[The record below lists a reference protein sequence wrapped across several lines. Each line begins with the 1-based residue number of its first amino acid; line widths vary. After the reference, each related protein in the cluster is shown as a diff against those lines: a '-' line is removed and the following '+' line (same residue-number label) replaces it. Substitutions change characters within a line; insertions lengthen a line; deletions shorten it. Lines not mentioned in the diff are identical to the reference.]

1 MASEVFDRG
10 LGAEDAATRVAE
22 AFEHVSLND
31 VFDLSKQR
39 VFASGT
45 QAIVRL
51 LLMQKARDRLA
62 GLNTAG
68 LITGYRGSPLGG
80 IDQQMHRAK
89 SVFDPNDIKFVP
101 GLNEDLAATAI
112 WGAQQAEIRGEG
124 KYDGVFAIWYGKGP
138 GVDRCGD
145 VFRHANLAGTSKNG
159 GVLALMGDDHT
170 AESSTTAHQS
180 EFHLVDVM
188 MPILSP
194 AGVQEILDYG
204 LYGYALSR
212 YASVWTGIKCLKD
225 TIESTSSIDGRI
237 DRVKINIPDDYV
249 MPPGGLNIRVRDG
262 ILEQEARLQ
271 DYKRDAML
279 AFLRAN
285 KLNRIITSGGPNAK
299 IGIITV
305 GKSYLDVRQAWDD
318 LGIDEVKANNLGLR
332 LYKIACPWPIEP
344 RGLLEFARGLDLII
358 VVEEKRSLIEV
369 QVREELYGTANQPT
383 VIGKKDENANWLFP
397 GQGRTRSE
405 RHRHRDRHAHPA
417 LSSRRRTRTARTPAR
432 TGTGDA
438 RRYERCSGAHPVF
451 LLGLPT

>member
-22 AFEHVSLND
+22 AFDQVSLND
-31 VFDLSKQR
+31 VFDLSKHR

-51 LLMQKARDRLA
+51 LLMQKERDHLA

-80 IDQQMHRAK
+80 IDMQMHRAK
-89 SVFDPNDIKFVP
+89 SVFDPNDIKFMP

-145 VFRHANLAGTSKNG
+145 VFRHANLAGTSKYG

-180 EFHLVDVM
+180 DFHLVDVM

-204 LYGYALSR
+204 IYGFALSR

-225 TIESTSSIDGRI
+225 TIEFDSFDRRPYRSRQDHHAGR
-237 DRVKINIPDDYV
+237 
-249 MPPGGLNIRVRDG
+249 L
-262 ILEQEARLQ
+262 
-271 DYKRDAML
+271 RDA
-279 AFLRAN
+279 A
-285 KLNRIITSGGPNAK
+285 GGAQHP
-299 IGIITV
+299 
-305 GKSYLDVRQAWDD
+305 
-318 LGIDEVKANNLGLR
+318 
-332 LYKIACPWPIEP
+332 
-344 RGLLEFARGLDLII
+344 
-358 VVEEKRSLIEV
+358 
-369 QVREELYGTANQPT
+369 
-383 VIGKKDENANWLFP
+383 
-397 GQGRTRSE
+397 RTR
-405 RHRHRDRHAHPA
+405 RH
-417 LSSRRRTRTARTPAR
+417 SR
-432 TGTGDA
+432 TGSAPAG
-438 RRYERCSGAHPVF
+438 S
-451 LLGLPT
+451 